1 LDDAIFGLKIA
12 AKACAEIAHRPV
24 TFQQVFGERT
34 RISLPGANFV
44 RVARR
49 LGHEGLGRFQNGSAA
64 FLFELFLAR
73 LDHLVVC
80 RLLDP
85 ILHKVL
91 ADIFLVFDSR
101 GAMSGR

>member
-1 LDDAIFGLKIA
+1 MDDAIFRLKIA
-12 AKACAEIAHRPV
+12 AKARREIPHRAV
-24 TFQQVFGERT
+24 TLEQLFGKRR
-34 RISLPGANFV
+34 RISLPSATFA
-44 RVARR
+44 RAARR
-49 LGHEGLGRFQNGSAA
+49 LGHEDLGRFQNRSAA

-73 LDHLVVC
+73 LDHLVVR

-101 GAMSGR
+101 GAMSGG